1 MSLAMKARQK
11 VKRKGAAKDRVFGCD
26 LLEHLQH
33 SGQEVPQVLKSCTE
47 FVEQH
52 GIVDGIYRL
61 SGVSS
66 NIQKLRQEFDSD
78 RCPDLNK
85 DVYLQ
90 DIHCVSSLCKAYFR
104 ELPNPLLTYQLYDK
118 FAVSLALQSMERTA
132 VKTKEVLKDFP
143 SHSCRTLEF
152 LMRHL
157 VHMASFS
164 SQTNMH
170 ARNLAIVWAP
180 NLLRSKDIEASG
192 FNGTAAFMEVR
203 VQSIVVEFILNHVE
217 QLFRDAPLCGS
228 DRENLRK
235 SLLLSGLGLPGVHP
249 DSQTMSYNLPA
260 MLNQGDGPPQIRPYH
275 TIIELN
281 DHKRKGSLKV
291 KKWRSIFNLGRSS
304 NDSKRKLAKAEEKE
318 DKSVK
323 MSLRPA
329 KSMDSLSSVPDAND
343 DNARLGRKRSQ
354 KQAPQRR
361 ESFDSPSSREE
372 SFLESDEYPDGKFQ
386 GEEGQQTFESESEAS
401 AKSEPTTP
409 KAGRASLVGSAPQ
422 GRSPMTARNR
432 AEKCAGVHISVP
444 FSVTVPFHI
453 TSNISLSRLT
463 RGLECPALSYS
474 TLDKEALERSSKEL
488 EAEDGLGAKTP
499 LPKEDHVADTKPA
512 SALDSEENR
521 LSMEVQD
528 SFSFLDNQ
536 DTWQDCSTEGDQ
548 PEKNLLE
555 ETTSDFAGD
564 MLEGFPGMDD
574 DMESRFMNLEFSV
587 EPPPEYLSIEE
598 CMNEEQYYMATS
610 CSDTE
615 ELSKETDSE
624 EVFLSAYDDLSPL
637 VPDLEKLQQLGAEHG
652 WDVPLPEGS
661 LGGEMAQEVLSNQP
675 PGPAEEGP
683 LASDTNG
690 SSLTKEGSS
699 TKVPLPDGPCA
710 PELATPCGSKA
721 AAEEPHSALRQPEG
735 LEGDG
740 AEGEAV
746 EPSPAIQRE
755 EDIKITGGD
764 GLEAGPGPPRTKP
777 TTDVVPVQEHHGT
790 GAPESEGHGA
800 QASHARDEQV
810 QAPRLREA
818 ELALCAQSH
827 EANRRAPEE
836 VRAQEGQGGLAPPML
851 ETKQPE
857 SRKDPPQPLAMKTAP
872 TLSPGSGPESP
883 TVPIRESGPMSTAPF
898 LETGLETTAVPLD
911 QSGPQ
916 ASISLLGTGHEA
928 LTAPGYESGP
938 EAAPLLETSSD
949 LAPWSDASPSLGSG
963 PTSLPLE
970 SGPLKPVD
978 LPVLPEP
985 DTPAGVRPDGSAPM
999 RVTSSTVRVQQ
1010 VKSVPIVPPKPQFAR
1025 MPPTVKMKMH
1035 LGEASTWP
1043 KLSASEK
1050 SSGSGETSPGKGA
1063 SLQRQSHPVS
1073 LGACCQVAEVTES
1086 NEESSPPG
1094 PVEKCPS
1101 STKSHEP
1108 PETSLQKQRQASW
1121 RNGGSMSFDTAVA
1134 LAKERHLA
1142 QAPVRRMQTYCM
1154 GDGREMH
1161 GVLKVEKP
1169 LPFPRP
1175 ALKPVGQRS
1184 LRPLSCTG
1192 ALLSPDAPAMGKHPL
1207 LPDTACEPRLVPG
1220 QEPLPF
1226 SQEPAAR
1233 SRLSMPR
1240 LGQRPSD
1247 MEEAVGPLPQQR
1259 RSLAFEIRDCGGSEL

>member
-33 SGQEVPQVLKSCTE
+33 SGQEVPQVLRSCTE

-118 FAVSLALQSMERTA
+118 FADAVAIQMEEGRL
-132 VKTKEVLKDFP
+132 VKIKEVLKELP
-143 SHSCRTLEF
+143 SPHYRTLEF

-157 VHMASFS
+157 VHIASYS

-203 VQSIVVEFILNHVE
+203 VQSIVVEFILTHVE
-217 QLFRDAPLCGS
+217 QLFRDAPLSGS
-228 DRENLRK
+228 DRESLRK
-235 SLLLSGLGLPGVHP
+235 SLLLSSLGLPGVHP
-249 DSQTMSYNLPA
+249 DCQTMSYNLPA

-304 NDSKRKLAKAEEKE
+304 TDSKRKLAKAEEK
-318 DKSVK
+318 DDRSVK

-329 KSMDSLSSVPDAND
+329 KSMDSLSSVPDTND
-343 DNARLGRKRSQ
+343 DNTGLGRKKSQ

-372 SFLESDEYPDGKFQ
+372 SCLESDEYPDGKFKS
-386 GEEGQQTFESESEAS
+386 EEGQQTLESEGEAS

-409 KAGRASLVGSAPQ
+409 KAGRASLVGGAPQ
-422 GRSPMTARNR
+422 GRSPKTARNR

-474 TLDKEALERSSKEL
+474 SSDKEALERSSKEL
-488 EAEDGLGAKTP
+488 EAEEQLGAKIP
-499 LPKEDHVADTKPA
+499 IAEEDHMDTKPA

-521 LSMEVQD
+521 LSLEVQD

-548 PEKNLLE
+548 PEKSLLE
-555 ETTSDFAGD
+555 ETTSDFAGE
-564 MLEGFPGMDD
+564 MLDGFQGMDD

-587 EPPPEYLSIEE
+587 EPPLEYLSIEE

-610 CSDTE
+610 CFDTE

-624 EVFLSAYDDLSPL
+624 DPFLRAYNDLSPL
-637 VPDLEKLQQLGAEHG
+637 APDLEKLRQLSAPHG
-652 WDVPLPEGS
+652 WDMPLPES
-661 LGGEMAQEVLSNQP
+661 VLGGEMAQEMLSNQP
-675 PGPAEEGP
+675 PRPAEGP
-683 LASDTNG
+683 LPSNTNG
-690 SSLTKEGSS
+690 SSSSKEGSS
-699 TKVPLPDGPCA
+699 TKVPLPDGPHA
-710 PELATPCGSKA
+710 SELARPRRSKE
-721 AAEEPHSALRQPEG
+721 AAEDPHGALRQPEG

-740 AEGEAV
+740 VEGTAA
-746 EPSPAIQRE
+746 EPSPAGQRE
-755 EDIKITGGD
+755 EDKKVTGGD
-764 GLEAGPGPPRTKP
+764 GLEAGPGPPRTEP
-777 TTDVVPVQEHHGT
+777 TTDVAPVGEHQGT
-790 GAPESEGHGA
+790 WALESEGHA
-800 QASHARDEQV
+800 ARASHAGDEQG
-810 QAPRLREA
+810 QAPRQREA
-818 ELALCAQSH
+818 ELAPCAQGQ
-827 EANRRAPEE
+827 EANGRAPEE
-836 VRAQEGQGGLAPPML
+836 VRVQEGQGDSAPPMP

-857 SRKDPPQPLAMKTAP
+857 NGKAPSQPLAMKITPALP
-872 TLSPGSGPESP
+872 PESGLELP
-883 TVPIRESGPMSTAPF
+883 AVPICESGPMSTTPF
-898 LETGLETTAVPLD
+898 LETGLETTAAPLD
-911 QSGPQ
+911 QNGPQ
-916 ASISLLGTGHEA
+916 ASISLLGIGHEA
-928 LTAPGYESGP
+928 PTTPGYESGP

-949 LAPWSDASPSLGSG
+949 LASRSDTSPSLGSG

-970 SGPLKPVD
+970 SGPLNPTD
-978 LPVLPEP
+978 LPALPEP
-985 DTPAGVRPDGSAPM
+985 DMLAGVRPDGSAPM

-1025 MPPTVKMKMH
+1025 MPPTVNMH

-1050 SSGSGETSPGKGA
+1050 SSGGGETGLGKGA

-1073 LGACCQVAEVTES
+1073 LGGCCRVAEGMES
-1086 NEESSPPG
+1086 NEESPPSG
-1094 PVEKCPS
+1094 ALEKCPS
-1101 STKSHEP
+1101 STESREP
-1108 PETSLQKQRQASW
+1108 AKTSLQKQRQASW

-1142 QAPVRRMQTYCM
+1142 QAPVRRMQTYCV

-1161 GVLKVEKP
+1161 GAPKVEKP
-1169 LPFPRP
+1169 PPFPRP
-1175 ALKPVGQRS
+1175 ALKPVGQCS

-1192 ALLSPDAPAMGKHPL
+1192 ALLSPDALGKHPP
-1207 LPDTACEPRLVPG
+1207 LPDTACEPHLVPG

-1226 SQEPAAR
+1226 AQVPAAR

-1240 LGQRPSD
+1240 LGQQPSD
-1247 MEEAVGPLPQQR
+1247 TEEAAGPLPQQR
-1259 RSLAFEIRDCGGSEL
+1259 RSLAFEIRDCGGSEEL

>member
-1 MSLAMKARQK
+1 
-11 VKRKGAAKDRVFGCD
+11 
-26 LLEHLQH
+26 
-33 SGQEVPQVLKSCTE
+33 
-47 FVEQH
+47 
-52 GIVDGIYRL
+52 
-61 SGVSS
+61 
-66 NIQKLRQEFDSD
+66 
-78 RCPDLNK
+78 
-85 DVYLQ
+85 
-90 DIHCVSSLCKAYFR
+90 
-104 ELPNPLLTYQLYDK
+104 
-118 FAVSLALQSMERTA
+118 
-132 VKTKEVLKDFP
+132 
-143 SHSCRTLEF
+143 
-152 LMRHL
+152 
-157 VHMASFS
+157 
-164 SQTNMH
+164 
-170 ARNLAIVWAP
+170 
-180 NLLRSKDIEASG
+180 
-192 FNGTAAFMEVR
+192 MEVR

-217 QLFRDAPLCGS
+217 QLFRDAPLCGKVQEEPW
-228 DRENLRK
+228 REC
-235 SLLLSGLGLPGVHP
+235 PGRA
-249 DSQTMSYNLPA
+249 TMSYNLPA

-343 DNARLGRKRSQ
+343 G
-354 KQAPQRR
+354 
-361 ESFDSPSSREE
+361 SPSSREE

-499 LPKEDHVADTKPA
+499 LPKEDH
-512 SALDSEENR
+512 NR

-1063 SLQRQSHPVS
+1063 SLQRQS
-1073 LGACCQVAEVTES
+1073 
-1086 NEESSPPG
+1086 
-1094 PVEKCPS
+1094 
-1101 STKSHEP
+1101 
-1108 PETSLQKQRQASW
+1108 W

-1161 GVLKVEKP
+1161 G
-1169 LPFPRP
+1169 
-1175 ALKPVGQRS
+1175 RS

-1192 ALLSPDAPAMGKHPL
+1192 
-1207 LPDTACEPRLVPG
+1207 
-1220 QEPLPF
+1220 EPLPF

>member
-11 VKRKGAAKDRVFGCD
+11 VKRKGASKDRVFGCD

-33 SGQEVPQVLKSCTE
+33 SGQEVPQVLRSCTE

-118 FAVSLALQSMERTA
+118 FADAVAIQMEEGRL
-132 VKTKEVLKDFP
+132 VKIKEVLKELP
-143 SHSCRTLEF
+143 SPHYRTLEF

-157 VHMASFS
+157 VHMASYS

-203 VQSIVVEFILNHVE
+203 VQSIVVEFILTHVE

-228 DRENLRK
+228 DRESLRK

-249 DSQTMSYNLPA
+249 DCQTMSYNLPA

-291 KKWRSIFNLGRSS
+291 KKWRSIFNLGRSGT
-304 NDSKRKLAKAEEKE
+304 DSKRKLAKAEEKD

-329 KSMDSLSSVPDAND
+329 KSMDSLSSMPDAND

-372 SFLESDEYPDGKFQ
+372 SFLESDEYPDGKFK
-386 GEEGQQTFESESEAS
+386 GEEGQQMLESEGEAS

-409 KAGRASLVGSAPQ
+409 KAGRASLVGGAPQ
-422 GRSPMTARNR
+422 GRSPKTAQNR

-474 TLDKEALERSSKEL
+474 PLDKEALERSSKEL
-488 EAEDGLGAKTP
+488 EAEEGLGAKIP
-499 LPKEDHVADTKPA
+499 LAEEDHVADTKPA
-512 SALDSEENR
+512 SAPDSEENR

-548 PEKNLLE
+548 PEKSLLE

-564 MLEGFPGMDD
+564 MLDGFQGMDD

-598 CMNEEQYYMATS
+598 CMNEEQYYMATG
-610 CSDTE
+610 CFDTE

-624 EVFLSAYDDLSPL
+624 DVFLSAYDDLSPL
-637 VPDLEKLQQLGAEHG
+637 APDLEKLRQLGAEHG
-652 WDVPLPEGS
+652 WDMPLREGA
-661 LGGEMAQEVLSNQP
+661 LGGEMAQEMPSNQSP
-675 PGPAEEGP
+675 RPAEEGP
-683 LASDTNG
+683 LLGDTN
-690 SSLTKEGSS
+690 SSSSSKEGSS
-699 TKVPLPDGPCA
+699 TKVPLPDGSHA
-710 PELATPCGSKA
+710 PELAMACGRKE
-721 AAEEPHSALRQPEG
+721 AAEDPHGALCQPEG

-740 AEGEAV
+740 AEGAAV
-746 EPSPAIQRE
+746 ELSPVGQRE
-755 EDIKITGGD
+755 EDTKVTGGD
-764 GLEAGPGPPRTKP
+764 GLEAGPGPPRTEP
-777 TTDVVPVQEHHGT
+777 TTDVAPVGEHRGT
-790 GAPESEGHGA
+790 WALESEGHAG
-800 QASHARDEQV
+800 DEQV

-818 ELALCAQSH
+818 ELALCARSQ
-827 EANRRAPEE
+827 EADRCAPEE
-836 VRAQEGQGGLAPPML
+836 VRVQEGQGGSAPPTP

-857 SRKDPPQPLAMKTAP
+857 SEKAPPQPLATKTAP
-872 TLSPGSGPESP
+872 ALSRGSGPELP
-883 TVPIRESGPMSTAPF
+883 AVPICESGPMSSDPF
-898 LETGLETTAVPLD
+898 LGTGLETTTAPLD

-928 LTAPGYESGP
+928 PTAPGYELAP

-949 LAPWSDASPSLGSG
+949 LASWSDASLSLGSG

-970 SGPLKPVD
+970 SVLLKPTD
-978 LPVLPEP
+978 LPAYPEP
-985 DTPAGVRPDGSAPM
+985 DTPAGVRPNGSAPM
-999 RVTSSTVRVQQ
+999 RVTSSTIRVQQ

-1050 SSGSGETSPGKGA
+1050 SSGGGETSLGKGA

-1073 LGACCQVAEVTES
+1073 LGACCRVAEGTES
-1086 NEESSPPG
+1086 NEESPP
-1094 PVEKCPS
+1094 PRALEKCPS
-1101 STKSHEP
+1101 STESHEP
-1108 PETSLQKQRQASW
+1108 AQTSLQKQRRASW

-1134 LAKERHLA
+1134 RAKERHLA

-1161 GVLKVEKP
+1161 GVPKVEKP
-1169 LPFPRP
+1169 PPFPRP

-1192 ALLSPDAPAMGKHPL
+1192 ALLSPDALALGKHLP
-1207 LPDTACEPRLVPG
+1207 LPDLACEPHLAPG

-1226 SQEPAAR
+1226 TQEPAAR

-1259 RSLAFEIRDCGGSEL
+1259 RSLAFEIRDCGGSEEL

>member
-33 SGQEVPQVLKSCTE
+33 SGQEVPQVLRSCTE

-118 FAVSLALQSMERTA
+118 FADAVAIQMEEGRL
-132 VKTKEVLKDFP
+132 VKIKEVLKELP
-143 SHSCRTLEF
+143 SPHYRTLEF

-157 VHMASFS
+157 VHMASYS

-203 VQSIVVEFILNHVE
+203 VQSIVVEFILTHVE

-228 DRENLRK
+228 DRESLRK

-249 DSQTMSYNLPA
+249 DCQTMSYNLPA

-304 NDSKRKLAKAEEKE
+304 TDSKRKLAKAEEKD

-343 DNARLGRKRSQ
+343 DNTRLGRKRSQ

-372 SFLESDEYPDGKFQ
+372 SFLESDEYPDGKFK
-386 GEEGQQTFESESEAS
+386 GEEGQQTLESEGEAS

-409 KAGRASLVGSAPQ
+409 KAGRASLVGGAPQ
-422 GRSPMTARNR
+422 GRSPKTAQNR

-474 TLDKEALERSSKEL
+474 PLDKEALERSSKEL
-488 EAEDGLGAKTP
+488 EAEERLGAKIPVT
-499 LPKEDHVADTKPA
+499 KEDHMADTKPA

-548 PEKNLLE
+548 PEKSLLE

-564 MLEGFPGMDD
+564 MLDGFQGMDD
-574 DMESRFMNLEFSV
+574 FMESRFMNLEFSV
-587 EPPPEYLSIEE
+587 EPPLEYLSIEE

-624 EVFLSAYDDLSPL
+624 DAFLSAYDDLSPL
-637 VPDLEKLQQLGAEHG
+637 AADLEKLQQLGAQHG
-652 WDVPLPEGS
+652 WDLPVPES
-661 LGGEMAQEVLSNQP
+661 ALGGEMAQEMLSNQP
-675 PGPAEEGP
+675 PKPAEGP
-683 LASDTNG
+683 LPSNTNG
-690 SSLTKEGSS
+690 SSSSKEGSS
-699 TKVPLPDGPCA
+699 TKVPLPDGPHA
-710 PELATPCGSKA
+710 SELARPRWSKEV
-721 AAEEPHSALRQPEG
+721 AEDPHGALRQPEG
-735 LEGDG
+735 LEGEG
-740 AEGEAV
+740 AEGTAT
-746 EPSPAIQRE
+746 EPSPASQRE
-755 EDIKITGGD
+755 EDKKVTGGD
-764 GLEAGPGPPRTKP
+764 GLEAGPGPPRTEP
-777 TTDVVPVQEHHGT
+777 TTDVAPVGEDQGT
-790 GAPESEGHGA
+790 WALESEGHAA
-800 QASHARDEQV
+800 QASHAGDEQV
-810 QAPRLREA
+810 QAPRQREA
-818 ELALCAQSH
+818 ELAPCAQGQ
-827 EANRRAPEE
+827 EANGRAPEE
-836 VRAQEGQGGLAPPML
+836 VRVQEGQGGSAPPMP

-857 SRKDPPQPLAMKTAP
+857 NGKAPPQPLAMKITPA
-872 TLSPGSGPESP
+872 LSPVSGPEP
-883 TVPIRESGPMSTAPF
+883 PAVPICESGPMSTAPF
-898 LETGLETTAVPLD
+898 LETGLETTAAPLD
-911 QSGPQ
+911 QNGPQ
-916 ASISLLGTGHEA
+916 ASISSLGTGHEA
-928 LTAPGYESGP
+928 STTPGYESGP

-949 LAPWSDASPSLGSG
+949 LASRSDASPSLGSG
-963 PTSLPLE
+963 PASLPLE
-970 SGPLKPVD
+970 SGPLNPTD
-978 LPVLPEP
+978 LPALPEP
-985 DTPAGVRPDGSAPM
+985 DMPAGVRPDGSAPM

-1025 MPPTVKMKMH
+1025 MPPTMNMH

-1050 SSGSGETSPGKGA
+1050 SSSGGETGLGKGG
-1063 SLQRQSHPVS
+1063 SFQRQSHPVS
-1073 LGACCQVAEVTES
+1073 LGGCCRVAEGMES
-1086 NEESSPPG
+1086 NEESPPPG
-1094 PVEKCPS
+1094 ALEKCPS
-1101 STKSHEP
+1101 STESREP
-1108 PETSLQKQRQASW
+1108 AETSLQKQRRTSW

-1142 QAPVRRMQTYCM
+1142 QAPVRRMQTYCV

-1161 GVLKVEKP
+1161 GAPKVEKP
-1169 LPFPRP
+1169 PPFPRP

-1184 LRPLSCTG
+1184 LRPLSCTS
-1192 ALLSPDAPAMGKHPL
+1192 ALLSPDALALGKHPP
-1207 LPDTACEPRLVPG
+1207 LPDTACEPCLAPG
-1220 QEPLPF
+1220 QEPLSF
-1226 SQEPAAR
+1226 AQEPAAR

-1247 MEEAVGPLPQQR
+1247 MEEAAGPLPQQR
-1259 RSLAFEIRDCGGSEL
+1259 RSLAFEIRDCGGSEEL

>member
-1 MSLAMKARQK
+1 
-11 VKRKGAAKDRVFGCD
+11 
-26 LLEHLQH
+26 
-33 SGQEVPQVLKSCTE
+33 
-47 FVEQH
+47 
-52 GIVDGIYRL
+52 
-61 SGVSS
+61 
-66 NIQKLRQEFDSD
+66 
-78 RCPDLNK
+78 
-85 DVYLQ
+85 
-90 DIHCVSSLCKAYFR
+90 
-104 ELPNPLLTYQLYDK
+104 
-118 FAVSLALQSMERTA
+118 
-132 VKTKEVLKDFP
+132 
-143 SHSCRTLEF
+143 
-152 LMRHL
+152 
-157 VHMASFS
+157 
-164 SQTNMH
+164 
-170 ARNLAIVWAP
+170 
-180 NLLRSKDIEASG
+180 
-192 FNGTAAFMEVR
+192 MEVR

-217 QLFRDAPLCGS
+217 QLFRDAPLCGRS
-228 DRENLRK
+228 FVESSYQILPHS
-235 SLLLSGLGLPGVHP
+235 SLL
-249 DSQTMSYNLPA
+249 QTMSYNLPA

-304 NDSKRKLAKAEEKE
+304 NDSKRKLAKAEEKD
-318 DKSVK
+318 DKSTK

-329 KSMDSLSSVPDAND
+329 KSMDSLSSVPDTND
-343 DNARLGRKRSQ
+343 G
-354 KQAPQRR
+354 
-361 ESFDSPSSREE
+361 SPSSREE

-386 GEEGQQTFESESEAS
+386 GEEGQQTFESEGEAS

-409 KAGRASLVGSAPQ
+409 KAGRASLVGGAPQ

-474 TLDKEALERSSKEL
+474 PLDKEALERSSKEL
-488 EAEDGLGAKTP
+488 EAEEGLGAKTP
-499 LPKEDHVADTKPA
+499 LPKEDH
-512 SALDSEENR
+512 NR

-536 DTWQDCSTEGDQ
+536 DTWQDCGTEGDQ
-548 PEKNLLE
+548 PEKSLLE

-564 MLEGFPGMDD
+564 MLEGFQGMDD

-637 VPDLEKLQQLGAEHG
+637 APDLEMLRQLGAEHG
-652 WDVPLPEGS
+652 WDVPLPEGA
-661 LGGEMAQEVLSNQP
+661 LGGEMAQEMLSNQP
-675 PGPAEEGP
+675 PGPVEEGP

-699 TKVPLPDGPCA
+699 TKVPLPDGPHA
-710 PELATPCGSKA
+710 PELATPRGSKA

-740 AEGEAV
+740 AEGGAV

-755 EDIKITGGD
+755 EGIKITGGN

-777 TTDVVPVQEHHGT
+777 TTDVVPVQEHQGT
-790 GAPESEGHGA
+790 WAPENEGHGA
-800 QASHARDEQV
+800 QASNAGDEQV

-818 ELALCAQSH
+818 ELALCS
-827 EANRRAPEE
+827 
-836 VRAQEGQGGLAPPML
+836 QGGLAPP
-851 ETKQPE
+851 
-857 SRKDPPQPLAMKTAP
+857 
-872 TLSPGSGPESP
+872 
-883 TVPIRESGPMSTAPF
+883 I
-898 LETGLETTAVPLD
+898 
-911 QSGPQ
+911 
-916 ASISLLGTGHEA
+916 
-928 LTAPGYESGP
+928 
-938 EAAPLLETSSD
+938 
-949 LAPWSDASPSLGSG
+949 G

-970 SGPLKPVD
+970 SGPLKPVH

-985 DTPAGVRPDGSAPM
+985 DTLAGVRPDGSAPM

-1025 MPPTVKMKMH
+1025 MPPTVKMTMH

-1050 SSGSGETSPGKGA
+1050 SSGGGETSLGKGA
-1063 SLQRQSHPVS
+1063 SLQRQ
-1073 LGACCQVAEVTES
+1073 
-1086 NEESSPPG
+1086 
-1094 PVEKCPS
+1094 
-1101 STKSHEP
+1101 
-1108 PETSLQKQRQASW
+1108 SW

-1142 QAPVRRMQTYCM
+1142 QAPVRRMQTYCV

-1161 GVLKVEKP
+1161 GIPKVEKP

-1175 ALKPVGQRS
+1175 ALKP
-1184 LRPLSCTG
+1184 
-1192 ALLSPDAPAMGKHPL
+1192 
-1207 LPDTACEPRLVPG
+1207 
-1220 QEPLPF
+1220 EPLPF
-1226 SQEPAAR
+1226 AQEPAAR

-1247 MEEAVGPLPQQR
+1247 MEEAVGPLPQLR